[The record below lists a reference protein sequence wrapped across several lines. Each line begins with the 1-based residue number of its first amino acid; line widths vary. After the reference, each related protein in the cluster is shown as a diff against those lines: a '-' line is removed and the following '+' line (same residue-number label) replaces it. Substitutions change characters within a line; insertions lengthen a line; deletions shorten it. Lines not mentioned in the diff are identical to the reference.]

1 MMDDIRQ
8 WLDAGA
14 EVHEGLRLLNIY
26 APNKFLVRLVSM
38 RPERYR
44 PLLVRN
50 LSALLPA
57 EEKAKMVPQGMA
69 VFARYQ
75 LSSRIKGACCRQ
87 NYSLSQLCDGTC
99 ATVRV
104 YDPWRML

>member
-26 APNKFLVRLVSM
+26 APNKFLMQLVSL

-57 EEKAKMVPQGMA
+57 EEKAKMAPLA
-69 VFARYQ
+69 
-75 LSSRIKGACCRQ
+75 
-87 NYSLSQLCDGTC
+87 SQFSFRKEWPFLQIPI
-99 ATVRV
+99 VR
-104 YDPWRML
+104 LN